1 MKNFKKW
8 SIALSFLS
16 GFFYFIPFLFPSFF
30 FLSWFALVP
39 LLLAI
44 QGQSYKKVYF
54 LGWICGSLAQT
65 AGIYWMANLSQLH
78 WGFGFPLN
86 YLFLLIFGIGT
97 GNILAATFLLFHWLR
112 KNTKI
117 SDLLLFP
124 SCLIFAYLPSFAI
137 FNYSLGDTQAQ
148 FLYALQAIEWTGI
161 EGLTWLIGLANILAY
176 KLLFDRENLQN

>member
-1 MKNFKKW
+1 METQTPSAADSDLPSNRFPLFEPNFHRSSLKNKP
-8 SIALSFLS
+8 
-16 GFFYFIPFLFPSFF
+16 FFYFIPFLFPSFF

-44 QGQSYKKVYF
+44 QGQSYYF
-54 LGWICGSLAQT
+54 LGWICGIKQRESI
-65 AGIYWMANLSQLH
+65 GKLSQLH

-161 EGLTWLIGLANILAY
+161 W
-176 KLLFDRENLQN
+176 

>member
-65 AGIYWMANLSQLH
+65 AGIYWMANSKKEWHQSK
-78 WGFGFPLN
+78 P
-86 YLFLLIFGIGT
+86 T
-97 GNILAATFLLFHWLR
+97 QKKETR
-112 KNTKI
+112 KEERNKI
-117 SDLLLFP
+117 KKT
-124 SCLIFAYLPSFAI
+124 A
-137 FNYSLGDTQAQ
+137 
-148 FLYALQAIEWTGI
+148 
-161 EGLTWLIGLANILAY
+161 
-176 KLLFDRENLQN
+176 

>member
-1 MKNFKKW
+1 M
-8 SIALSFLS
+8 
-16 GFFYFIPFLFPSFF
+16 
-30 FLSWFALVP
+30 
-39 LLLAI
+39 
-44 QGQSYKKVYF
+44 
-54 LGWICGSLAQT
+54 
-65 AGIYWMANLSQLH
+65 
-78 WGFGFPLN
+78 
-86 YLFLLIFGIGT
+86 IFGIGT

-176 KLLFDRENLQN
+176 NSFLIEKICKKNRCFFLHSSLLFGLVGEFMPKICTPKSQKKIAQWQTKKVALVQPNREASLFYQHPPEGFSKNCFSNKA

>member
-148 FLYALQAIEWTGI
+148 FLYLPSLWTGI
-161 EGLTWLIGLANILAY
+161 EGHLAIGSPTKPNNN
-176 KLLFDRENLQN
+176 EE

>member
-1 MKNFKKW
+1 MV
-8 SIALSFLS
+8 
-16 GFFYFIPFLFPSFF
+16 PSFC
-30 FLSWFALVP
+30 FLKFQFL
-39 LLLAI
+39 
-44 QGQSYKKVYF
+44 VYF

-161 EGLTWLIGLANILAY
+161 EGLTWLIGLKEQTYSLIKGSFLIEKICKKNRCFLHR
-176 KLLFDRENLQN
+176 KV

>member
-97 GNILAATFLLFHWLR
+97 GILAAT
-112 KNTKI
+112 
-117 SDLLLFP
+117 
-124 SCLIFAYLPSFAI
+124 
-137 FNYSLGDTQAQ
+137 
-148 FLYALQAIEWTGI
+148 
-161 EGLTWLIGLANILAY
+161 
-176 KLLFDRENLQN
+176 